1 MPFGRVKWFDT
12 KKGFGFIEAEDG
24 SGDVFAHYSDITGS
38 GYRSLEE
45 GERVKFEIVNTP
57 RGRKAEK
64 IEKIGK

>member
-24 SGDVFAHYSDITGS
+24 SGDVFVHYSDIIGS
-38 GYRSLEE
+38 GYRALEE
-45 GERVKFEIVNTP
+45 GDRVKFEVVNTP

-64 IEKIGK
+64 VEKEK